1 MRRLLWLN
9 LPFNKSVRSLAEP
22 LQVGMDNAAR
32 RALMPLVRTVNASQS
47 LEDHTDRQRIVE
59 TRVS

>member
-1 MRRLLWLN
+1 MKTRLMN
-9 LPFNKSVRSLAEP
+9 
-22 LQVGMDNAAR
+22 NAGR
-32 RALMPLVRTVNASQS
+32 VDRLGICEHESFTVLRTVNASQS